1 MSNGTLSNGWSNL
14 LTTLSNQAAGP
25 LIDNQPR
32 WRRRAAMGSSSSARV
47 APARPR
53 RELVRVPY
61 KLPLRSA
68 PARAPASR
76 ARVAPARAHPP
87 ASVPRQAR
95 ARGGA
100 PGFAVACVSH
110 PHACVLYPR
119 SPKKSRS
126 PLSNER
132 GVGG

>member
-68 PARAPASR
+68 PARA
-76 ARVAPARAHPP
+76 HPP

>member
-1 MSNGTLSNGWSNL
+1 MSNGTLSNGWSIM
-14 LTTLSNQAAGP
+14 LTTLSNQEAEP
-25 LIDNQPR
+25 LIDNQP
-32 WRRRAAMGSSSSARV
+32 RRRAAMGSSSAARAPASRARV

-68 PARAPASR
+68 PARA
-76 ARVAPARAHPP
+76 HPP
-87 ASVPRQAR
+87 ASAPRQAR